1 MKNNKEAK
9 RKLCPPVRWLLITAC
24 TALMPCTTYAQ
35 KSNTYMVFDFWASSD
50 SIALAKVETWRG
62 DLTDHGT
69 LTFGH
74 MNIEAGA
81 YLSDGWQVAAT
92 QRQSSQYE
100 YTPSTATAYHHL
112 SNRALQAPS
121 NFQGI
126 DLKISQYQAHGFK
139 VGKGLQ
145 YALGHYLYVNGE
157 VFEAYQLTHGQ
168 ITGTAEL
175 ANENS
180 YNYDVSVD
188 YAYSQDRLFGRS
200 SVNAPQ
206 GKGFSLGFA
215 LQGKVSNKLR
225 YELQADDLVGAI
237 FWPSA
242 PYTLGSAVPAKIYLD
257 DEGYLTSTP
266 GISGLDGYRKL
277 RQPLSAR
284 WQGKLTYVTQ
294 ETSGT
299 DYSLAWQSLF
309 GRQQLGLGIA
319 VGNVDEG
326 KFDVTYWAYGHKR
339 LDMRATIEHWSLQVG
354 ADQLAAKNRRNL
366 QVSLSYNWSPAGGL
380 ARSVQ

>member
-1 MKNNKEAK
+1 
-9 RKLCPPVRWLLITAC
+9 
-24 TALMPCTTYAQ
+24 
-35 KSNTYMVFDFWASSD
+35 MVFDFWASSD